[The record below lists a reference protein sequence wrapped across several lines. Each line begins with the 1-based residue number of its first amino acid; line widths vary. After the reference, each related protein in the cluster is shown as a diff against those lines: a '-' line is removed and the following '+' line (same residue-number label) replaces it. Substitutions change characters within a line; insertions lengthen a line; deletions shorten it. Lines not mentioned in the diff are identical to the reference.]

1 MAVQLLAKIGI
12 PVLVKTVAEAL
23 KHIDH
28 PLAKGASSALAD
40 LTEGLKRGNITPEQM
55 KQAHAHIEKIAELE
69 ASERKVALEQINQS
83 LREEVGSDDAYVRRM
98 RPTFGYLIAITWAAQ
113 MLALAYVII
122 FETEKAS
129 IVIEAMESLGTI
141 WAVGLSVLGI
151 YVYKR
156 SEDKKLIPRNYDG
169 KLDYEVLDKSDPTS
183 RVDEAIWQ
191 LND

>member
-1 MAVQLLAKIGI
+1 MSDHLTHESRAHVAVFLPNALAKALSSYHGFMDGTI
-12 PVLVKTVAEAL
+12 PTDSKGFAAYHSAAKVA
-23 KHIDH
+23 I
-28 PLAKGASSALAD
+28 
-40 LTEGLKRGNITPEQM
+40 
-55 KQAHAHIEKIAELE
+55 AHIEKIAELE

-83 LREEVGSDDAYVRRM
+83 LREEVGSDDVYVRRM

-141 WAVGLSVLGI
+141 WAVGLSVLGV

-156 SEDKKLIPRNYDG
+156 SEDKKLISRNYNDR
-169 KLDYEVLDKSDPTS
+169 LDYEVLDKSDLTS
-183 RVDEAIWQ
+183 GVDDTIWQ